1 MKLHELGEFG
11 LIRRIRQRAGPGR
24 GVLRGIGDD
33 AAQLVIEPG
42 LQLLTSTDLL
52 IEQTHFDFSWT
63 TPEDLGY
70 KSVAVNLSDIAAMGG
85 EPRYLYLGLACPG
98 STEVERIEAFM
109 DGALALCEAYGV
121 ALVGGDTC
129 RSPGPW
135 VVSVTVE
142 GVVPEGQAVGRD
154 GAQADDLILV
164 SGCLGDS
171 ALALTLLRQ
180 GKPVDAGLALRH
192 HRPQARVEL
201 GRALAETGVVT
212 AMIDL
217 SDGPVSDLG
226 HILEASRAAG
236 VLDIESLPL
245 SSPFDA
251 ALHQNPEFIDL
262 ALSGGE
268 DYELLLTTARE
279 TLPVVLAVGERL
291 ETPLTVIGSI
301 RSGEPVLHLRDGNGH
316 EERCLIHGFDHFS
329 GSARTE
335 PA

>member
-11 LIRRIRQRAGPGR
+11 LISRIRERTGPGR

-33 AAQLVIEPG
+33 AAQLEIEPG

-52 IEQTHFDFSWT
+52 IEQTHFDFRWT

-98 STEVERIEAFM
+98 STEVERIEAFL

-142 GVVPEGQAVGRD
+142 GVVPVGRAVGRD
-154 GAQADDLILV
+154 GAQADDVVLV

-171 ALALTLLRQ
+171 ALALALLRQ
-180 GKPVDAGLALRH
+180 GRPVDAGLALRH
-192 HRPQARVEL
+192 HRPRARVEL
-201 GRALAETGVVT
+201 GRALAASGVVT

-226 HILEASRAAG
+226 HILQASRVAG
-236 VLDIESLPL
+236 VLDIDSLPL
-245 SSPFDA
+245 SPPFAA
-251 ALHQNPEFIDL
+251 ALHGNPEYIDL

-268 DYELLLTTARE
+268 DYELLLTTARAN
-279 TLPVVLAVGERL
+279 LPVVLAVGERL

-301 RSGEPVLHLRDGNGH
+301 RSGEPELRLRDGSGH
-316 EERCLIHGFDHFS
+316 EELCRARGFEHFS
-329 GSARTE
+329 AGDRTE